1 MTLLRVATFNINGI
15 RPHLAGLLEWLER
28 EAPDVVCL
36 QELKAPNAAF
46 PIAEIREAGYGA
58 IWQVQTSWKGVAI
71 LAKGADLLKAGGAF
85 RAGRA
90 TPTAATLKPQ

>member
-1 MTLLRVATFNINGI
+1 MTILRVATFNINGI
-15 RPHLAGLLEWLER
+15 RSRLAGLLEWLER

-58 IWQVQTSWKGVAI
+58 IWQGQTSWNPMSAY
-71 LAKGADLLKAGGAF
+71 
-85 RAGRA
+85 
-90 TPTAATLKPQ
+90 TPSGIIFASTGEPTLGFGSTTCC